1 MVSTGAVDGAW
12 PSTVAKAQKE
22 DSSRQGN
29 RFPRSE
35 NGLHTGQVGL
45 CNGRDVISLTCL
57 FELLIS
63 FTAPWTFPV
72 ELRAAHYPPPW
83 SMAVWSLLPPAQP
96 HPTCSSPQVLFTCA
110 RPDTSSSTVSQVSA
124 DTSPCQT
131 VLSLPSPL
139 VRCPHPTLPAPN
151 TSRQI
156 LTSVCLLY
164 SSAFST
170 QAQTDCKASPDEG
183 QSVSCCFQR

>member
-45 CNGRDVISLTCL
+45 CNGRDVIPLTRL
-57 FELLIS
+57 FKPLIS

-96 HPTCSSPQVLFTCA
+96 HLRLPSGTLHLCTPRHFQLHCLSGLCRHVTLSDGSLLTIPSRLLSPPHPASSQH
-110 RPDTSSSTVSQVSA
+110 QQA
-124 DTSPCQT
+124 DTHLRVFGLLFCF
-131 VLSLPSPL
+131 LHPSPDRL
-139 VRCPHPTLPAPN
+139 
-151 TSRQI
+151 
-156 LTSVCLLY
+156 
-164 SSAFST
+164 
-170 QAQTDCKASPDEG
+170 
-183 QSVSCCFQR
+183 